1 MTTGPVL
8 LKDIKDGVVTLPLT
22 GVAVG
27 AGLNL
32 ALGCD
37 FAVATPE
44 SQFSQIFARR
54 GLPVDFGGSC
64 LMPKLARARS
74 VTFGG
79 ADATAAR
86 GAFNTKADQV
96 FTGKRGLK

>member
-27 AGLNL
+27 AGLDPV
-32 ALGCD
+32 LGCD

-44 SQFSQIFARR
+44 SQFFQIFARR
-54 GLPVDFGGSC
+54 GLPVDFGGS
-64 LMPKLARARS
+64 
-74 VTFGG
+74 F
-79 ADATAAR
+79 
-86 GAFNTKADQV
+86 
-96 FTGKRGLK
+96 